1 MDPVAK
7 MLRGQHARALLDDS
21 GQCQILDA
29 NDAFADL
36 LQCQLRDVVGCSL
49 KILYCQGTNC
59 GLLEDTLSKVK
70 DGCESSCGVIL
81 TEDEILLHVWC
92 MFVLHSTHG
101 KCKLIVLKPMA
112 PPKEPRGVDYV
123 AAAVSSLAPF
133 HMVDVSVSWTQLFG
147 YNPEEMKG
155 RSLKIL
161 QGPRTNARE
170 FQDFVANIKQCIPA
184 ECTLVAYRKD
194 GANGVVRF
202 RLSPFEISKGK
213 VAVMLQ
219 ATQLSTLSD
228 EGTTRMTPAASNLKA
243 TNPRED
249 DSTLPPSSS
258 SSSNTSA
265 APDPTATRIWEVT
278 FPPSEL
284 AELKADLRNEL
295 SRLSFR
301 LCRSIID
308 AQGSDAD
315 AAEPRADRRAA
326 MEAAL
331 IARGADVVVKA
342 LRTHCDGNG
351 DKLALC
357 AALIKSDELRRVR
370 AWKQPQLAALVSEVW
385 LRALPTLAAAGR
397 N

>member
-1 MDPVAK
+1 
-7 MLRGQHARALLDDS
+7 
-21 GQCQILDA
+21 
-29 NDAFADL
+29 
-36 LQCQLRDVVGCSL
+36 
-49 KILYCQGTNC
+49 
-59 GLLEDTLSKVK
+59 
-70 DGCESSCGVIL
+70 
-81 TEDEILLHVWC
+81 
-92 MFVLHSTHG
+92 
-101 KCKLIVLKPMA
+101 
-112 PPKEPRGVDYV
+112 
-123 AAAVSSLAPF
+123 
-133 HMVDVSVSWTQLFG
+133 
-147 YNPEEMKG
+147 
-155 RSLKIL
+155 
-161 QGPRTNARE
+161 
-170 FQDFVANIKQCIPA
+170 
-184 ECTLVAYRKD
+184 
-194 GANGVVRF
+194 
-202 RLSPFEISKGK
+202 
-213 VAVMLQ
+213 
-219 ATQLSTLSD
+219 
-228 EGTTRMTPAASNLKA
+228 MTPAPGPTPEPDPTA
-243 TNPRED
+243 TP
-249 DSTLPPSSS
+249 T
-258 SSSNTSA
+258 
-265 APDPTATRIWEVT
+265 PDPTATRIWEVT